1 MSWGWLYSFGVEFGV
16 ENILR
21 GGIYYFHLELLL
33 MISQRNIKRLSLIIG
48 AIIVLLIADLQI
60 VGGSFPR
67 LVQFFLTAVS
77 ILVAGLLSSLV
88 MRLIGPW
95 DVASPQELE
104 REDSAFIEGIGFLQ
118 ATLLL
123 FVTNYMEKDLLSLI
137 LSVNIVI
144 ITVVFYAFRAYAHIK
159 NNSVWRWRSIW
170 VLMIAFVV
178 EAGIIISML
187 FGLFL
192 DLFLLEWVQHTTIG
206 LLPSIFLLNVY
217 SDLKERFRIRY
228 NLPHASVGPPGGRRL
243 K

>member
-1 MSWGWLYSFGVEFGV
+1 M

>member
-1 MSWGWLYSFGVEFGV
+1 
-16 ENILR
+16 
-21 GGIYYFHLELLL
+21 